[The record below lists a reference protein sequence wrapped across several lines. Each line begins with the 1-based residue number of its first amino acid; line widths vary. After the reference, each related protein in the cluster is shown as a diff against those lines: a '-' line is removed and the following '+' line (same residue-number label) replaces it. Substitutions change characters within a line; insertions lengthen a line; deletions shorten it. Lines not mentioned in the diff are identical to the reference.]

1 MLHPDALL
9 DRRVVFPTGVT
20 ISMPPPSTNDVEREG
35 GRVLAEPGP
44 SLWADDSMLVSGQV
58 ARTTDF
64 ERGFPLQQRRDGDG
78 WTPDTWIWD
87 DQNVVVNVRGRGLV
101 VFSSC
106 SHAGSVNVLRN
117 AVATTGVERVHAFVG
132 GMHLTGGLFE
142 SIIPATL
149 DAIETIGPDYVVP
162 GHCTGY
168 RALAEIVTRF
178 PERYI
183 ASSVGT
189 RLTFEAPRATADEFT
204 RSG

>member
-1 MLHPDALL
+1 
-9 DRRVVFPTGVT
+9 
-20 ISMPPPSTNDVEREG
+20 
-35 GRVLAEPGP
+35 
-44 SLWADDSMLVSGQV
+44 
-58 ARTTDF
+58 
-64 ERGFPLQQRRDGDG
+64 
-78 WTPDTWIWD
+78 
-87 DQNVVVNVRGRGLV
+87 V

-117 AVATTGVERVHAFVG
+117 AITTTGVERVHAFVG

-149 DAIETIGPDYVVP
+149 DAIETIGPDDVVP

-189 RLTFEAPRATADEFT
+189 RLTFEAPASA
-204 RSG
+204 